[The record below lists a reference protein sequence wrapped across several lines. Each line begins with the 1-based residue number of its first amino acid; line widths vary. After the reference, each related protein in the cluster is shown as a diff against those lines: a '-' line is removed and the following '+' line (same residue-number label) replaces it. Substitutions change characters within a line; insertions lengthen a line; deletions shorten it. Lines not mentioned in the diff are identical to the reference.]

1 LQEEVQGRRA
11 DLDHLLTEAAELS
24 VWAGQPLVLDEMQNV
39 QTRFDHLSVKC
50 AARKTSL
57 EGEMQVSFISYYVL
71 HGFTQNNIYFS

>member
-1 LQEEVQGRRA
+1 MQGRRA

-39 QTRFDHLSVKC
+39 QTRWDHLSVKC

-57 EGEMQVSFISYYVL
+57 EGEMQVCNKIMV
-71 HGFTQNNIYFS
+71 